1 MKQIAILFVMFALA
15 ACVPIQPDDPNAIEP
30 RAKGGLEEFAYVLA
44 KLDAQDDS
52 SEYLE
57 LLLEFEDCILA
68 EYEIL
73 GHDFEA
79 EFSDEQLEVMVMY
92 SLTVYKT
99 TLEFL
104 IHEELEGAGT
114 KELEVDE
121 RQHYQGLVWAVSSCN
136 GELDL
141 R

>member
-1 MKQIAILFVMFALA
+1 MKRIAILFVMFALA
-15 ACVPIQPDDPNAIEP
+15 ACVPIQPDDPNAMEP

-44 KLDAQDDS
+44 KLDVQDDS

-68 EYEIL
+68 QWEFL
-73 GHDFEA
+73 GNDLEA
-79 EFSDEQLEVMVMY
+79 EYSDEQQEVLVMY
-92 SLTVYKT
+92 TLTVFKT
-99 TLEFL
+99 TIEFL
-104 IHEELEGAGT
+104 ANEELEGAGT
-114 KELEVDE
+114 EGLEVDE

-136 GELDL
+136 GELDF